1 MASAKIATLVI
12 RTLAKPISNQI
23 KQQAKQHETFRSFCV
38 GLAQRMHRTEV
49 RLRTNILGE
58 PAKHIRPLS
67 ETRAIESGAN
77 ALAEGFLFAV
87 AAGLIIGETWRS
99 SRNQSKRRDDVD
111 DKLEDLDT
119 RITEL
124 TTRFNSLASQI
135 EERLDEERRRNDE
148 LSRILERMV
157 EIGLRGGWAEFEDTP
172 LRIPRISLSRSHREV
187 DQETQEERDNSIET
201 SDGDSSRSSPSS

>member
-1 MASAKIATLVI
+1 
-12 RTLAKPISNQI
+12 
-23 KQQAKQHETFRSFCV
+23 
-38 GLAQRMHRTEV
+38 MHRTEV